1 MCFNFLQWDLQL
13 LKVVWT
19 QAAVQELKLNET
31 VWNWQKKKKTGKTLD
46 WFFIKKKVLMVND
59 NRCVDSAAVW
69 QCSVGFLLCFSLL
82 CSWIWIFYECSCSF
96 FPTLFSAC
104 PHDLFISD
112 CRILSLSAVST
123 SLLQSLFRS
132 YLQLFDCYIC
142 YFISSI
148 ILRVFLRSYGTN
160 IQQQV

>member
-1 MCFNFLQWDLQL
+1 MIIDVQILQQSDNVL
-13 LKVVWT
+13 LDFSCVSLYCVP
-19 QAAVQELKLNET
+19 ESE
-31 VWNWQKKKKTGKTLD
+31 
-46 WFFIKKKVLMVND
+46 FFMDALVL
-59 NRCVDSAAVW
+59 
-69 QCSVGFLLCFSLL
+69 
-82 CSWIWIFYECSCSF
+82 F
-96 FPTLFSAC
+96 FPLSSLRLSAC

-132 YLQLFDCYIC
+132 YLQLFDCCIC

-160 IQQQV
+160 IQQQVQYVQQCSSLPNPQHQSQFISGKA